1 MVRLHVLHDTK
12 MWFTCFNLV
21 ALYATLIFLIVKY
34 NISISPVMLVFDMS
48 FFSFKSDYEE
58 HAYVL
63 KKKLVTWIFFY
74 WHPFFLFF
82 LFLFIL
88 LSQFFVSTVLL
99 PSSVFDFC
107 PLHSWSDKDLLT
119 QTRTIAMSFIKC
131 ASNEAQHQYKLVKD
145 ISFWKLLQI
154 PCVEIIA
161 DQIGPQNFPVK
172 TWKWC

>member
-1 MVRLHVLHDTK
+1 
-12 MWFTCFNLV
+12 MWFTYFNLM
-21 ALYATLIFLIVKY
+21 ALYATLIFLIVKF

-48 FFSFKSDYEE
+48 FFSFKSDYDK

-63 KKKLVTWIFFY
+63 KKLVTWIFFY

-82 LFLFIL
+82 LFLFFSFIPI
-88 LSQFFVSTVLL
+88 FVFTVLL

-119 QTRTIAMSFIKC
+119 QTRTIAMSFVKC

-154 PCVEIIA
+154 SYVIA
-161 DQIGPQNFPVK
+161 DNNC
-172 TWKWC
+172 W